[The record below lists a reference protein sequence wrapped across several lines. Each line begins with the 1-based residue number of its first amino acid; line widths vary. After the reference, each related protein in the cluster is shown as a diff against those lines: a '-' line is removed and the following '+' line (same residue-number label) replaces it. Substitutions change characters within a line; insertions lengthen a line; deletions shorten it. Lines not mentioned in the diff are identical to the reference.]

1 MNRIKPI
8 YITLSTWNRSRLMH
22 SSEPKQVEHENCSI
36 CLNST
41 EKMSKWTRL
50 SKGLSTVEIE
60 PENITLPCHHT
71 FHTPCIMKWLQKN
84 NTCPNCRKEFF

>member
-8 YITLSTWNRSRLMH
+8 YITISRQVRPLL
-22 SSEPKQVEHENCSI
+22 EPEKKKIEHENCSI

-60 PENITLPCHHT
+60 PENITLACQHT
-71 FHTPCIMKWLQKN
+71 FHTPCIMKWLQKHD
-84 NTCPNCRKEFF
+84 TCPNCRNKI

>member
-8 YITLSTWNRSRLMH
+8 YNSLSNLIPVRLTLPEKK
-22 SSEPKQVEHENCSI
+22 SEYENCSI

-50 SKGLSTVEIE
+50 SKGLSTVEME
-60 PENITLPCHHT
+60 PENITLSCHHV
-71 FHTPCIMKWLQKN
+71 FHTPCIMKWLQKHD
-84 NTCPNCRKEFF
+84 TCPNCRTKI